1 MQFTLTYQGQLKAN
15 GDKQHKHAI
24 RTSVHQ
30 QLSVLWQQHPLVSYR
45 DKINN
50 DKPASE
56 RILRNIGEFAFAPLI
71 LQNKA
76 TVELR
81 LTLLRAERDGA
92 IFTTGGD
99 IDNRLKTLFD
109 ALRMPRT
116 LQELPNDWSP
126 KDHEQPFFCL
136 TEDDSLITRVN
147 IAMHQ
152 WLAPTDPSHVSCM
165 LHVNTHNFP
174 TLWDAFPP

>member
-24 RTSVHQ
+24 RTSFHQ
-30 QLSVLWQQHPLVSYR
+30 QLSVLWRQHPLTGYGAR
-45 DKINN
+45 LAATD
-50 DKPASE
+50 PAE
-56 RILRNIGEFAFAPLI
+56 RILRTVGEHAFAPLI
-71 LQNKA
+71 LENKA

-116 LQELPNDWSP
+116 CQELPNDWAPPQYDAIGALWHNRCVPGRNPDCGSLP
-126 KDHEQPFFCL
+126 GFCSK
-136 TEDDSLITRVN
+136 TGHAQGN
-147 IAMHQ
+147 CGFA
-152 WLAPTDPSHVSCM
+152 
-165 LHVNTHNFP
+165 
-174 TLWDAFPP
+174 